1 MPTMEIITIF
11 IFRFENDQNCKRAR
25 DIKERLNRSIYRRR
39 VDFKKEG
46 KGKEKEKKLI
56 RGNRVSVLQ
65 RANLE

>member
-1 MPTMEIITIF
+1 MEIITIF

>member
-1 MPTMEIITIF
+1 MEIITIFIF

-25 DIKERLNRSIYRRR
+25 DIKERLNRNIYRRR

>member
-1 MPTMEIITIF
+1 MEIITIFIF

-25 DIKERLNRSIYRRR
+25 DTKERLNRSIYRRR
-39 VDFKKEG
+39 VDFEKEG

>member
-1 MPTMEIITIF
+1 MEIITIFIF

-25 DIKERLNRSIYRRR
+25 DTKKRLNRSIYRRR

>member
-1 MPTMEIITIF
+1 MEIITIF
-11 IFRFENDQNCKRAR
+11 IFRFENDQNCKRTR
-25 DIKERLNRSIYRRR
+25 DTKERLNRSIYRRR

>member
-1 MPTMEIITIF
+1 MEIITIFIF